1 MDEEQE
7 KVQHSIA
14 DTPPGYKSWL
24 RGEVAALLPVSET
37 SAHNLAEDPGDGSV
51 AHCTCGWVAEF
62 APTWGRTTAYSRYLE
77 RAEAHIAHARA
88 LEHAQRDKEAYQAAE
103 RAARAAKERDEIRQ
117 AYQARMAKGFTGM
130 AGLLLAFHP
139 WLKDEVL
146 GPPAPIVPLEHQPR
160 RGDAVEAWLMTEL
173 ADYPHGKVG
182 PETDVSHETVAGLLE
197 HYQQLADEGTPM
209 RAVVQEN

>member
-51 AHCTCGWVAEF
+51 ARCVCGWVPAFRAGIDE
-62 APTWGRTTAYSRYLE
+62 WGYLQGVN
-77 RAEAHIAHARA
+77 AHIAHARA
-88 LEHAQRDKEAYQAAE
+88 LEHAQRNIEARHKVEVREAYASAAPLTRLAIQLGNPWLLE
-103 RAARAAKERDEIRQ
+103 EIRE
-117 AYQARMAKGFTGM
+117 RGWTT
-130 AGLLLAFHP
+130 
-139 WLKDEVL
+139 V
-146 GPPAPIVPLEHQPR
+146 APIVPLEHQPR
-160 RGDAVEAWLMTEL
+160 RGDAIDAWLQQCASVHTETKYKEIVL
-173 ADYPHGKVG
+173 
-182 PETDVSHETVAGLLE
+182 GLVE

>member
-24 RGEVAALLPVSET
+24 RGQVTDLLPVSET

-51 AHCTCGWVAEF
+51 ARCTCGWVPSF
-62 APTWGRTTAYSRYLE
+62 RMGIDKWGYLE
-77 RAEAHIAHARA
+77 GVNSHIAHARA
-88 LEHAQRDKEAYQAAE
+88 LEHAQRDIEAHQAAK
-103 RAARAAKERDEIRQ
+103 RAAQAAKAKDEIRQ

-139 WLKDEVL
+139 WLKDEVAGSL
-146 GPPAPIVPLEHQPR
+146 TAPIVPLEHQPR

-209 RAVVQEN
+209 RAVVQEA